1 MGLFFRLE
9 AVVEPWVDGLWKPI
23 EKILSSSSSLSSKM
37 NPATLQEREGSPKA
51 PVVEKYSVD
60 VEALIE
66 RLSGTTIAIA
76 NHDENR
82 NPLVSSEKSY
92 PEKVNTGSSS
102 EPLLKIQFGTEV
114 FIILFI
120 QPVLAVISYI
130 QWVYQFEI

>member
-1 MGLFFRLE
+1 
-9 AVVEPWVDGLWKPI
+9 
-23 EKILSSSSSLSSKM
+23 M